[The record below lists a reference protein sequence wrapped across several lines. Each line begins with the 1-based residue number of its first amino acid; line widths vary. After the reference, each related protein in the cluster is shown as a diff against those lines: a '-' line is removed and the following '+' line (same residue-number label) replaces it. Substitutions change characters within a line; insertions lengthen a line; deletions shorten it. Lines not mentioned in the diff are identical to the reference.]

1 MTEVTLDT
9 ISNLA
14 KKRGF
19 AFQSSEIYGGLR
31 SAYDYGPLGVELLRN
46 VKEQWWRS
54 MVQERADVVGL
65 DSAVIQ
71 ARRVWQASG
80 HEDVFHDPMVECRNC
95 NSRHRL
101 DKLADPDKC
110 PTCGM
115 TGQFTDPMEFNLM
128 LRTHMGPVESDEN
141 LVYLRPETA
150 QGIFI
155 NYENVRRAN
164 RLKLPFGIA
173 QIGKSFRNEIT
184 PGQFVFRTREFE
196 QMEMEFFCRPED
208 AAEWFQYW
216 LDARMQWYVD
226 LGMAGEHLRLRHH
239 ESDEL
244 SHYSAGTADVEY
256 EFPWGWDELEGIAN
270 RTDFDLKQHTEFSG
284 EDLQYFDQETDERFF
299 PYVIEPAAGATRT
312 TFAFLIDA
320 YTEEEVNGESRTVLK
335 LHHRLAPYKVAV
347 LPLSKK
353 DELIEPA
360 ERLADQLRKYWMVEL
375 DITQSIGRRYRR
387 QDEIG
392 TPYCVTV
399 DFDSLEDHAAT
410 VRDRDTMSQDRV
422 SMDKLVAYLHE
433 KLGI

>member
-1 MTEVTLDT
+1 MTEITLDT
-9 ISNLA
+9 IANLA

-19 AFQSSEIYGGLR
+19 VFQSSEIYGGLR

-46 VKEQWWRS
+46 VKEQWWRA
-54 MVQERADVVGL
+54 MVQERAEIVGIDTAIL
-65 DSAVIQ
+65 Q
-71 ARRVWQASG
+71 AREVWRASG
-80 HEDVFHDPMVECRNC
+80 HEEVFTDPMVECRNC
-95 NSRHRL
+95 NSRHRV
-101 DKLADPDKC
+101 DKLEDPDRC

-115 TGQFTDPMEFNLM
+115 SGQFTDPRDFNLM
-128 LRTHMGPVESDEN
+128 FRTYMGHTESEEN

-155 NYENVRRAN
+155 NYENVRRTN

-173 QIGKSFRNEIT
+173 QVGKSFRNEIT

-196 QMEMEFFCRPED
+196 QMEMEYFCRPEEAD
-208 AAEWFQYW
+208 KWFQYW
-216 LDARMQWYVD
+216 LDERLQWYVD
-226 LGMAGEHLRLRHH
+226 LGMSRENLRLRDH
-239 ESDEL
+239 EPDEL
-244 SHYSAGTADVEY
+244 SHYSASTADVEY
-256 EFPWGWDELEGIAN
+256 RFPWGWDELEGIAN
-270 RTDFDLKQHTEFSG
+270 RTDFDLKQHSEHSG
-284 EDLQYFDQETDERFF
+284 QDLTYFDQEANERFF

-320 YTEEEVNGESRTVLK
+320 YHEGEVEGETRTVLK

-353 DELIEPA
+353 DELIEPTERIAA
-360 ERLADQLRKYWMVEL
+360 ELRKRWMVEL

-399 DFDSLEDHAAT
+399 DFDSLEDGAAT
-410 VRDRDTMSQDRV
+410 VRDRDTMAQDRV
-422 SMDKLVAYLHE
+422 SMDKIPDYLADRLV
-433 KLGI
+433 